1 MGKWHGSA
9 RKANRRQRHR
19 SEADDVIELPDFRW
33 SRDMTMHHGTATNR
47 LRTIRAYIQSQSNS
61 GNEKMRITSTKNEEE
76 NGTRD
81 EPDDSVATLLIC
93 RYSSLVRVLAFLL
106 LLLLL
111 LLILRVPLSST
122 KSYLLVDCPT
132 SNDVVSL
139 CC

>member
-61 GNEKMRITSTKNEEE
+61 GDEKNAHYLDEKQRR

-111 LLILRVPLSST
+111 LILRVPLSST

>member
-61 GNEKMRITSTKNEEE
+61 GDEKMRITSTKNEEE

-93 RYSSLVRVLAFLL
+93 RYSSLVRVLAFQL

-111 LLILRVPLSST
+111 LLILRVPFSST

>member
-1 MGKWHGSA
+1 
-9 RKANRRQRHR
+9 
-19 SEADDVIELPDFRW
+19 
-33 SRDMTMHHGTATNR
+33 
-47 LRTIRAYIQSQSNS
+47 
-61 GNEKMRITSTKNEEE
+61 MRITSTKNEEE

-93 RYSSLVRVLAFLL
+93 RYSSLVGVLAFL

-111 LLILRVPLSST
+111 LLILRVPFSST